1 MPRNKLL
8 VSLWQNKEAME
19 SIVGRKKEQ
28 KELEQVYNSN
38 KAEFVVV
45 YGRRRVGKTYLVRE
59 FFQDRL
65 DFYHTALSPIELEDE
80 NLVEKQLQA
89 FYHSLKRYGAVDVEK
104 KPVDWFDAFEMLI
117 TLLESKGKDKR
128 LVVFIDELPW
138 MDTPRSGFI
147 TAFEH
152 FWNGWAA
159 GQKHIMLIVCGS
171 ATSWISDKLL
181 QNKGGLYGRTTY
193 EMHLSPFTLGE
204 CEEYMKSEGIIMD
217 RYEQLQCY
225 MAMGGIPYYLSYINK
240 GESLTQNI
248 DRLFFDKKG
257 KLRGEFD
264 RLYASLFTTPEK
276 YIKIIK
282 LLSQKREGYTREEI
296 AKETGL
302 PYGGGLTKML
312 RALESSDFIMPY
324 VYYNHSVREV
334 YYKLTDLYTL
344 FYLYFIDKKNA
355 GPNYWKNNLMSPALN
370 AWRGFAFEEVCF
382 VHREK
387 IKQALGIAAVQ
398 AEISP
403 WRSKST
409 EGDRAQIDMLIDRAD
424 RVVNVCEMKY
434 STDDYTIDKKYDA
447 ELRRK
452 LDVFA
457 NETKCRKALHTTLV
471 TTYGLAKNEYSGRIQ
486 NVVTMDSLFD

>member
-1 MPRNKLL
+1 MLPRNKLF
-8 VSLWQNKEAME
+8 VSLWQNKATME
-19 SIVGRKKEQ
+19 SIIGRKKEQ
-28 KELEQVYNSN
+28 KELERIYNSN

-59 FFQDRL
+59 YFEDRL
-65 DFYHTALSPIELEDE
+65 DFYHTALSPIELGDE
-80 NLVEKQLQA
+80 SLAEKQLQA
-89 FYHSLKRYGAVDVEK
+89 FYHSLKRYGAVDIEK
-104 KPVDWFDAFEMLI
+104 KPADWFEAFEMLI

-138 MDTPRSGFI
+138 MDTSRSGFI

-159 GQKHIMLIVCGS
+159 GKKHIMLIVCGS

-181 QNKGGLYGRTTY
+181 QNKGGLYGRTTH

-257 KLRGEFD
+257 KLRGEFE
-264 RLYASLFTTPEK
+264 RLYASLFTNPEK

-296 AKETGL
+296 ARETGL

-312 RALESSDFIMPY
+312 RALESSDFIMHY
-324 VYYNHSVREV
+324 VYYKHTVREV

-355 GPNYWKNNLMSPALN
+355 GPNFWKNNLMSPALN
-370 AWRGFAFEEVCF
+370 AWRGLAFEEVCF

-403 WRSKST
+403 WRSKSS
-409 EGDRAQIDMLIDRAD
+409 EGERAQI
-424 RVVNVCEMKY
+424 
-434 STDDYTIDKKYDA
+434 DYTIDKKYDA
-447 ELRRK
+447 EIRRK
-452 LDVFA
+452 LDVFV
-457 NETKCRKALHTTLV
+457 NETHCRKALHTTLV
-471 TTYGLAKNEYSGRIQ
+471 TTYGLVQNEYSGRIQ
-486 NVVTMDSLFD
+486 NVITMDSLFDD